1 MYTLNQYIWVEPQK
15 LPETFL
21 LYLGGRGD
29 TTLFVLAMHHSYRG
43 WTPFSISLIL
53 ECGCTSAACL

>member
-29 TTLFVLAMHHSYRG
+29 ATLFVLAMHHIAIG
-43 WTPFSISLIL
+43 VGHHFLFL
-53 ECGCTSAACL
+53 